1 MNPVLRRFVVLGT
14 PLILGVLLTTHP
26 VFSGP
31 TGIFRGILS
40 RPDWWLT
47 IHVLLLPLFYLI
59 ALAAYLLIDGVQGV
73 AATIS
78 KVALGVFVIFYP
90 AFDVLIGIGTGTL
103 VYYAAGSPSSQQAVI
118 EKAIIAFLYSPI
130 ANLFVLLGSFGWEVG
145 VLAAALALSRPS
157 RSRLLVAILILLA
170 FLFAA
175 WNLLVGFAMP
185 IWWIGVLTISV
196 LFGFAVTPHLLGGLL
211 VLASFF
217 FGASHVPPFGPLGMA
232 CFFLAALQHELLNW
246 KSVPVE
252 QVSHLTL

>member
-130 ANLFVLLGSFGWEVG
+130 ANLFVLLGSFHTSFARWPASAGLFLLRGQSCATLWSARHGMFLSGCPATRTTQLEISSCRAG
-145 VLAAALALSRPS
+145 VTFDTIDLRPKEALHEGIIITTPFATHTDLNAITSQQHPVVLSS
-157 RSRLLVAILILLA
+157 ILT
-170 FLFAA
+170 
-175 WNLLVGFAMP
+175 AM
-185 IWWIGVLTISV
+185 IRMVQQAQLRIATG
-196 LFGFAVTPHLLGGLL
+196 
-211 VLASFF
+211 
-217 FGASHVPPFGPLGMA
+217 
-232 CFFLAALQHELLNW
+232 
-246 KSVPVE
+246 
-252 QVSHLTL
+252 